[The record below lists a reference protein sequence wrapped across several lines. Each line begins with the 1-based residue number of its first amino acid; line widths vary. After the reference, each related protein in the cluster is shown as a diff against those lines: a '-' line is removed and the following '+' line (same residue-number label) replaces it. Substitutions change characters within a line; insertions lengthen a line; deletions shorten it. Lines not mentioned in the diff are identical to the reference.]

1 MVAPVCGSDFR
12 DRGGIFR
19 VTNGANCQKKAF
31 LGRLICIK
39 LVLHDPP
46 PSVIS
51 VAIYYG
57 YISWRH
63 ARGRCPGRC
72 ARLRRCD
79 LRRSDTMPRSTA
91 RERHETP
98 RFGTPRD
105 KCPSI
110 AFHGRP
116 VAPHCVCACRAVP
129 EDRRPPSWV
138 ERAPSMWR

>member
-1 MVAPVCGSDFR
+1 M
-12 DRGGIFR
+12 
-19 VTNGANCQKKAF
+19 TNGANCQKKAF

-72 ARLRRCD
+72 ARLHRGD
-79 LRRSDTMPRSTA
+79 LRRSDTMSRSTA
-91 RERHETP
+91 RETRNTAIWYVPRHVTLHELPWAT
-98 RFGTPRD
+98 RCSD
-105 KCPSI
+105 I
-110 AFHGRP
+110 
-116 VAPHCVCACRAVP
+116 VCAPCCAVP

-138 ERAPSMWR
+138 ERAPPESRNRGSAGAI